1 MAANGERFLLTGNF
15 IIIIYFM
22 STTLS
27 NVQSLLRKKM
37 NVIVGFIK
45 NVSQLG

>member
-1 MAANGERFLLTGNF
+1 
-15 IIIIYFM
+15 M

>member
-1 MAANGERFLLTGNF
+1 
-15 IIIIYFM
+15 M

-27 NVQSLLRKKM
+27 NVQSLLRKKI

-45 NVSQLG
+45 NVLQLG

>member
-1 MAANGERFLLTGNF
+1 
-15 IIIIYFM
+15 M

-27 NVQSLLRKKM
+27 NVQSLLRKKI

>member
-1 MAANGERFLLTGNF
+1 MAANRERFLLNF

>member
-1 MAANGERFLLTGNF
+1 MAANGERFLLNF